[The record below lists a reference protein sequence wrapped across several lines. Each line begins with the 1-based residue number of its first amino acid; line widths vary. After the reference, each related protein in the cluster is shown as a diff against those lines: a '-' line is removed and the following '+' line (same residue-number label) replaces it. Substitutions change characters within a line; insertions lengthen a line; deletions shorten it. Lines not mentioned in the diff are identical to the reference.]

1 MGINNNTV
9 TWNRLN
15 SALYQED
22 MSKMKWPERLESK
35 SKEFS
40 KNFNKKL
47 YLFFSFRTNN
57 MNSNKS
63 VNNKLDNGSKTFS
76 TRNNNKHCKEG
87 KIMLPNNNS
96 F

>member
-1 MGINNNTV
+1 MEINNNTV

-47 YLFFSFRTNN
+47 YLFFHLER
-57 MNSNKS
+57 
-63 VNNKLDNGSKTFS
+63 
-76 TRNNNKHCKEG
+76 
-87 KIMLPNNNS
+87 II
-96 F
+96 